1 MDNKH
6 AGVAIAKEIVSNKK
20 KKGPVASESA
30 TVHSIGSSTNTHVPS
45 YIFHDKKSSVEL
57 VKRDAFRWIFG
68 SVTPFGK
75 TLPPSFCSM
84 FKPILV
90 YTGLIKNT
98 FNTIRDEDCAAFT
111 VCVGTTILECEEFYL
126 GA

>member
-1 MDNKH
+1 M
-6 AGVAIAKEIVSNKK
+6 
-20 KKGPVASESA
+20 
-30 TVHSIGSSTNTHVPS
+30 
-45 YIFHDKKSSVEL
+45 EL

-111 VCVGTTILECEEFYL
+111 VCVGTTILECEDFYL
-126 GA
+126 GMRFFNVNHDVFNGTSGNNYLGAFCSFIHDSYLNIVALKLMLNNKTHGSEYNA